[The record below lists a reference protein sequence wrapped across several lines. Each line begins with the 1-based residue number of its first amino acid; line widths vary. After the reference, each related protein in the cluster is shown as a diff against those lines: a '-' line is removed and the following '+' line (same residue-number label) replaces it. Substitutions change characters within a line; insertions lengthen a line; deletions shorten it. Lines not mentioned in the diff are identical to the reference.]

1 MKNTILNILGLI
13 ALISLLAFSCQKA
26 NEVEDTDTPKQEVI
40 LKDYGPEPKV
50 LDIEAYT
57 LANENFRTALWTTDN
72 LQLTLMSIP
81 VGGEIGLELHN
92 TTEQFLRIEEGKG
105 RVMMGDTED
114 NLDFVKDVK
123 EEDAVLV
130 PKGKWHNIK
139 NTGDKPLKIYS
150 LYSPK
155 EHPHGTIHKEATDE
169 VHEH

>member
-1 MKNTILNILGLI
+1 MLKKISIITLIGL
-13 ALISLLAFSCQKA
+13 LSFSCQKVKEIEDKDIQKE
-26 NEVEDTDTPKQEVI
+26 EVV
-40 LKDYGPEPKV
+40 LKDYGPEPMV

-57 LANENFRTALWTTDN
+57 LANENFRTVLWTTDN

-105 RVMMGDTED
+105 KVMMGDAED
-114 NLDFVKDVK
+114 NLDFVKEVTDDDV
-123 EEDAVLV
+123 VLV

-139 NTGDKPLKIYS
+139 NIGDKPLKIYS

-169 VHEH
+169 VHNH